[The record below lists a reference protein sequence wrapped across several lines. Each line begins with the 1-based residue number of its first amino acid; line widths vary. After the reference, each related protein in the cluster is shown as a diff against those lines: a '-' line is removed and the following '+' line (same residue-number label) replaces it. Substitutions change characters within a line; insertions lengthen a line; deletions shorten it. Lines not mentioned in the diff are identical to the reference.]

1 MPVGGTAPPAPSE
14 RARRCRIYKTVVG
27 IAGVIALI
35 VTFSGWLPSP
45 REGWINEF
53 RDALDPHVDEWL
65 RPELFV
71 LAIAWIALLLA
82 GIGFIAWAAYRSV
95 SWVLHRVENL

>member
-1 MPVGGTAPPAPSE
+1 VSGTPPSAPSE
-14 RARRCRIYKTVVG
+14 RTRRYRIYKTVG

-35 VTFSGWLPSP
+35 VTFAGWLPSP

-82 GIGFIAWAAYRSV
+82 GIGFIAWAAYRGV
-95 SWVLHRVENL
+95 SWVLHWHENL